1 MLATCI
7 HLLRGTL
14 YIFQGEELGMTNP
27 GYSDI
32 SECRD
37 VESINYYHI
46 LLEDGKIGA
55 AGEFGGYYFVIANEV

>member
-32 SECRD
+32 SEYRD
-37 VESINYYHI
+37 AESINYYHI
-46 LLEDGKIGA
+46 LLEGA